1 MYMHTRWNT
10 LLSVVLLWAGFSVP
24 AWAAGMGPIT
34 VRSLLGQPFV
44 ADVELVLRD
53 RKELDGLTARIASA
67 EAHRTANVPYNAFAL
82 GLKASIQQ
90 NKDGR
95 AWIRVQSDKPVT
107 EPALQLLIELA
118 SSDASTRK
126 EYYALLEPPEVQRK

>member
-1 MYMHTRWNT
+1 MLTQTRWKT
-10 LLSVVLLWAGFSVP
+10 LLSGVMLWAGLSSP
-24 AWAAGMGPIT
+24 AWAAGMGQMT

-53 RKELDGLTARIASA
+53 RKELEGLTARIASV
-67 EAHRTANVPYNAFAL
+67 EAHQKANVPYTATAL

-107 EPALQLLIELA
+107 EPAVKLLIELTSGGA
-118 SSDASTRK
+118 PALK
-126 EYYALLEPPEVQRK
+126 EYHALLEPPEITRK